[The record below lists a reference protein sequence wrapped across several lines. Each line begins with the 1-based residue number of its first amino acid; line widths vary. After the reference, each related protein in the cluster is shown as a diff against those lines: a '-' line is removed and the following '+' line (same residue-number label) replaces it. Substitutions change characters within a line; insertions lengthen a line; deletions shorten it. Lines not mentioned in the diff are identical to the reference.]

1 MSPREKFYWLVGCM
15 ICILVTASVIGR
27 ILRRRATSESAI
39 AVIDNLN
46 GRVNAWWVMV
56 TVFSLVFLI
65 GTNATLVMFALIS
78 FFALREFI
86 TLTPTR
92 EGDHR
97 ALSLAFFVLIP
108 VQYLIIAIH
117 WYALFAIF
125 IPVYAFL
132 LLPALSVLADD
143 AENFLE
149 RTAKIQ
155 WGIMITIYCIS
166 HAPALLLLDIPGYEG
181 QDPLLLFYLVLVVQ
195 LSDVLQYVFGKLF
208 GKTKI
213 APVISPSKT
222 VEGLVGGIASATLIG
237 AAMWWITPFTPLQ
250 SAAMAFVIVTMGFL
264 GGLSLSA
271 VKRSL
276 GTKDWGTMIKG
287 HGGMMDRMD
296 SVSFAA
302 PIFFHLTRYF
312 FTFENSASLH
322 LIPAMNFIS
331 SVHTG

>member
-1 MSPREKFYWLVGCM
+1 MNPREKFYWLVGG
-15 ICILVTASVIGR
+15 IFCILAIASLIGWV
-27 ILRRRATSESAI
+27 LRRRARSEGAI
-39 AVIDNLN
+39 AVIDNLKA
-46 GRVNAWWVMV
+46 RVNAWCAMV
-56 TVFSLVFLI
+56 AIFSIAFLI
-65 GTNATLVMFALIS
+65 GTDATLVMFAFIS

-92 EGDHR
+92 PGDHR
-97 ALSLAFFVLIP
+97 ALSVAFFVLIP
-108 VQYLIIAIH
+108 VQYFLIGIH

-132 LLPALSVLADD
+132 LLPVLSVQAED

-166 HAPALLLLDIPGYEG
+166 HAPALLLLDIPGYAG
-181 QDPLLLFYLVLVVQ
+181 QNALLLFYLVLVVQ

-213 APVISPSKT
+213 APVFSPSKT
-222 VEGLVGGIASATLIG
+222 VEGFIGGAASATLIG

-250 SAAMAFVIVTMGFL
+250 SAAMSFVIVLMGFL

-276 GTKDWGTMIKG
+276 NAKDWGTMIKR

-296 SVSFAA
+296 SISFAA

-312 FTFENSASLH
+312 LPGRTARH
-322 LIPAMNFIS
+322 C
-331 SVHTG
+331 T